1 MILCD
6 NSDNNNLQLPHP
18 ITTQNQK
25 RNNNNGVNVGNG
37 ILVFKLDF
45 FP

>member
-6 NSDNNNLQLPHP
+6 NSDNNNLQSPHLL
-18 ITTQNQK
+18 TNQSQK

-37 ILVFKLDF
+37 IPVF
-45 FP
+45 